1 MMAKQRKAPKGD
13 NAARGKAA
21 TDARPAPEFKLQEA
35 TERDKAASEAAR
47 ERMKRRPKR
56 VQVQGTREGEKLVI
70 APPHTDQVGWT
81 AHLDDAFGS
90 TSRPFAERCLLDL
103 INVARPFKKGA
114 SADDANVALAVVD
127 GIKPENEI
135 EAMLAVQM
143 LGTHATAMEMLGR
156 AKHAETREAMA
167 AYSGM
172 AVKLLRTYTTQIEAL
187 AKVRR
192 GGEQKVIVEH
202 VHVYPGGQAIVG
214 QVNGTGAGGVLGN
227 ARQPHATP
235 DALAFAASP
244 ALWGQDEG
252 RDALPVADSSRQ
264 AALPNARRGQG

>member
-1 MMAKQRKAPKGD
+1 MATAAKATAAAIVGKRMVFSWMPVQIGE
-13 NAARGKAA
+13 NCRLRASNATIPNCRALFRLAAR
-21 TDARPAPEFKLQEA
+21 RLL
-35 TERDKAASEAAR
+35 
-47 ERMKRRPKR
+47 RRR
-56 VQVQGTREGEKLVI
+56 NREGI
-70 APPHTDQVGWT
+70 A
-81 AHLDDAFGS
+81 
-90 TSRPFAERCLLDL
+90 
-103 INVARPFKKGA
+103 
-114 SADDANVALAVVD
+114 
-127 GIKPENEI
+127 
-135 EAMLAVQM
+135 
-143 LGTHATAMEMLGR
+143 
-156 AKHAETREAMA
+156 HAETREAMA